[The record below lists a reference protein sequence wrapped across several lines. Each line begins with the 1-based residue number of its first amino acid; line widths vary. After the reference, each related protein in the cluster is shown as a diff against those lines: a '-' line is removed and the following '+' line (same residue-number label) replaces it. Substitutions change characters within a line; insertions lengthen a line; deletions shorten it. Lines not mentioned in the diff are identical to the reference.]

1 MSKKIDDLQEPQMP
15 QEPQEPH
22 ELDKWLSSGFLSP
35 PAEFTDQVMRRI
47 QTLPAP
53 ERKPQAKT
61 LPAPERKPQAKTTL
75 HDIVKWLLLLGG
87 AALGT
92 AELLMFIFGI
102 WITTAA
108 A

>member
-15 QEPQEPH
+15 QGQMQGQPQGQP
-22 ELDKWLSSGFLSP
+22 
-35 PAEFTDQVMRRI
+35 
-47 QTLPAP
+47 
-53 ERKPQAKT
+53 
-61 LPAPERKPQAKTTL
+61 TL